1 MLYPGCLPLIFI
13 FGSLILLPFF
23 VAQLMVTTLTKLGLS
38 PEFAILALLGIILGG
53 ALNIPIK
60 RIPRESQF
68 VVNYFNL
75 FGIGQFFPRLQV
87 VRNYTTL
94 AVNVGGCLVP
104 CAIAIYEFFR
114 VVALGATATVIMGV
128 ITIFNVGLS
137 YRLARPIPGVGIGLP
152 ALIPSLSAALPSI
165 ILIPN
170 FAPPVAFVAGVLGP
184 LIGADLLHLRDVRY
198 LSTGMASI
206 GGAGTFDGIVLSGLM
221 AAFLA

>member
-23 VAQLMVTTLTKLGLS
+23 FAHLMVTALSKLGLS
-38 PEFAILALLGIILGG
+38 PELAILALLGIIFGG
-53 ALNIPIK
+53 ALNIPVK
-60 RIPRESQF
+60 RIPREGQY
-68 VVNYFNL
+68 VVSYINL
-75 FGIGQFFPRLQV
+75 FGFGQIFPRLQV
-87 VRNYTTL
+87 MRSSTTV

-104 CAIAIYEFFR
+104 CVIALYESYR
-114 VVALGATATVIMGV
+114 VVRQGTTATLILLL
-128 ITIFNVGLS
+128 ITILNVGLA

-152 ALIPSLSAALPSI
+152 ALIPPLAAAVPSI

-184 LIGADLLHLRDVRY
+184 LVGADLLHMRDVRH
-198 LSTGMASI
+198 LSTGLASI
-206 GGAGTFDGIVLSGLM
+206 GGAGTFDGIVLSGLI